1 MIEITSYCV
10 IRNGKANHNG
20 EVVFEGSADFNSFIK
35 DLYRDLQIGYPKFF
49 KMDRLSKLAFVSSEL
64 LLKNRELTKEYAVDK
79 VGVYLANN
87 ASSLDTD
94 RVHQKSINN
103 RHEYFPSPAIFVY
116 TLPSI
121 SLGEIAI
128 KQKIKGGNNFFIFN
142 NFDASFFS
150 DYVEDQIK
158 LNKIESC
165 LFGWVNLDDE
175 DYDSALFLV
184 EKKKGICPLNK
195 TVLKNIYN
203 K

>member
-1 MIEITSYCV
+1 M
-10 IRNGKANHNG
+10 
-20 EVVFEGSADFNSFIK
+20 
-35 DLYRDLQIGYPKFF
+35 
-49 KMDRLSKLAFVSSEL
+49 
-64 LLKNRELTKEYAVDK
+64 
-79 VGVYLANN
+79 ANN

-142 NFDASFFS
+142 NFDASFFA